1 MAEACLIIAESG
13 SGKSTSI
20 RTLDPETTFIINVA
34 NKPLPFKGWREKYIL
49 VSKDYPRGNMSN
61 TSTPGGVIKALE
73 YVSTSRPE
81 IKTIVIDDWQY
92 MSSFEFFDRALEKG
106 YEKFTQIGAGIAAVA
121 KTPKDLRQDLV
132 IFFLTHA
139 EDFYDS
145 TGARK
150 TKAKTIGK
158 MIDEKLT
165 LEGLFSIVLYG
176 KVKKD
181 KDNNLRY
188 VFETK
193 NSGDNTCKA
202 PLEMFESDEI
212 TNDLELVRK
221 SIINF

>member
-1 MAEACLIIAESG
+1 M
-13 SGKSTSI
+13 KVY
-20 RTLDPETTFIINVA
+20 RFND
-34 NKPLPFKGWREKYIL
+34 
-49 VSKDYPRGNMSN
+49 
-61 TSTPGGVIKALE
+61 
-73 YVSTSRPE
+73 
-81 IKTIVIDDWQY
+81 
-92 MSSFEFFDRALEKG
+92 
-106 YEKFTQIGAGIAAVA
+106 EKFTQIGAGIAAVA

-212 TNDLELVRK
+212 PNDLELVRK